1 MVVGRP
7 AKRLISLPVGYLISS
22 HLSPLES
29 PLGAFLPSWRFLL
42 TTARIKWNLLRF
54 GACYCWL
61 ERCRHHAWLT
71 ELIQRICYLRAVRKA
86 AKWLPSFL
94 MLAPDAVGCS
104 SSSTSSS
111 ECAACSPSIDFQWRC
126 LLFRPVWLL
135 PPPFIHSSLSVP
147 SSFGYVPSYFP
158 VPNFSRLIFFHS
170 FLCLFDFLLFFFP
183 SSSSFSSSSLFIF
196 WFLFP
201 FLCLVFG
208 INLRLAVTLQERGGG
223 EGGG

>member
-7 AKRLISLPVGYLISS
+7 AKRLISLPVGYLISR

-104 SSSTSSS
+104 STSSS

-170 FLCLFDFLLFFFP
+170 FLCLFDFLLFFSLLLLLLFLLLL
-183 SSSSFSSSSLFIF
+183 SLFFGFFFHFSVWSSASIF
-196 WFLFP
+196 DWL
-201 FLCLVFG
+201 
-208 INLRLAVTLQERGGG
+208 
-223 EGGG
+223 